1 MIRKLMFIKGTRL
14 EVVQESDSL
23 FCLKQNNVVVITTPS
38 LDEALVLYR
47 NKSEEISNVNV

>member
-1 MIRKLMFIKGTRL
+1 MIRKLMFIKGIRL

-23 FCLKQNNVVVITTPS
+23 FCLKQNNVVVITTSS

-47 NKSEEISNVNV
+47 NKSEEISNTNV